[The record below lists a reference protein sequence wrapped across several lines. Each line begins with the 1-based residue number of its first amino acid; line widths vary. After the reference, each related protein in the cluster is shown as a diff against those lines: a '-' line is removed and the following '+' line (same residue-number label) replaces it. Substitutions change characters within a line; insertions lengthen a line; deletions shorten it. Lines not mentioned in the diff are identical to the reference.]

1 MSFLR
6 KSLVVNGSA
15 FVGLLFGILQTVIV
29 TRVLGPEGVGRYSLV
44 LAALMLTTQ
53 FFSFG
58 LPLSYLYYSQ
68 HDRANQRKYLMNTLW
83 LVLFSGLLG
92 GCVLSSIIY
101 SRAGY
106 FGTFPF
112 WIYVLIVFYL
122 PVSIESMVGR
132 NALMVDLEA
141 RRLGIMSL
149 ATSIG
154 QVLFVLLFYAFGL
167 LTVNQAILSFCLMA
181 VIRLALGGV
190 WMRRKVDFNIVPDRK
205 TAKELLLMGIRQSW
219 ADLAVL
225 LNGQISLLVIRY
237 VLDDFEQVGYF
248 SRGQRIALLVITLGQ
263 AVLPMLF
270 SRWAAIESD
279 KLAAHVQRVLRFCF
293 ALVVCLAA
301 GLLIFGKW
309 ILVILYGREFLPALK
324 PMLILMP
331 GTGLYL
337 ISRALIQLL
346 GSRGRPEI
354 SAGLLLVSLGLTAGL
369 SLVLTPRW
377 SISGAAAAE
386 LTGNVVL
393 LVMLLVTV
401 RRLFGVRIG
410 KSLLM
415 TREDIRILLRQLL
428 LRSDAA
434 TVCPTERG

>member
-58 LPLSYLYYSQ
+58 LPLSYLYYCQ

-83 LVLFSGLLG
+83 LVLLSGLLG

-106 FGTFPF
+106 FGTFPC
-112 WIYVLIVFYL
+112 WIYIVIAAYIPL
-122 PVSIESMVGR
+122 VIESAVAR
-132 NALMVDLEA
+132 NDLMVNLEA

-149 ATSIG
+149 VTSIG

-279 KLAAHVQRVLRFCF
+279 KLAAHVERVLRFCF
-293 ALVVCLAA
+293 ALVVCMAA

-309 ILVILYGREFLPALK
+309 ILLILYGREFLPALK

-354 SAGLLLVSLGLTAGL
+354 SAGLLLVSSGLTAGL
-369 SLVLTPRW
+369 SLVLTPIW
-377 SISGAAAAE
+377 SIAGAAAAE

-393 LVMLLVTV
+393 LVLLLLVI
-401 RRLFGVRIG
+401 RRLFDVQ
-410 KSLLM
+410 
-415 TREDIRILLRQLL
+415 LRQCFLMSKQDFQIIYKQL
-428 LRSDAA
+428 FSRSKHR
-434 TVCPTERG
+434 V